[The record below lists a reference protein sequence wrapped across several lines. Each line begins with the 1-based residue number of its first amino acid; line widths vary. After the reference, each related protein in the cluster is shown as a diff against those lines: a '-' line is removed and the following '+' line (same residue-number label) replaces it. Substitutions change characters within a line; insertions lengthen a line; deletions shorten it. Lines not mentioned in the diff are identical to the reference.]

1 MKSDARFRASYYNLR
16 VTDGPRTLLFNGVT
30 GALLKL
36 DRKLA
41 RALAPFL
48 GEERPRI
55 AGSGYSDWAPRKFS
69 VATLPA
75 AIRGRFTDFLDAG
88 VFVPEDAD
96 ERERLR
102 EAYVHSRSIAPF
114 FVTITTTLDCNMRCY
129 YCYQKEG
136 ELDHMSV
143 ATADG
148 IAEWM
153 EREIATRGHR
163 KAYVDWYGGEPMLNQ
178 DVIEHFS
185 ARMIAYCDARN
196 VEYKGS
202 MICNGT
208 AWPEDKI
215 GFIRRNRIES
225 IQFSLDGPERH
236 QNKRRSMVQEK
247 GRKPSF
253 DEVMDTVGAVV
264 GSTRVYLRVNVD
276 PWIGWS
282 ALEVLDEC
290 EKRGWLGR
298 DTQFYP
304 YLAIINA
311 MTEHCGFIGKVAKF
325 DDFHAE
331 FAEIERRFYA
341 RLGTFRDEKTFEVV
355 QYYPN
360 RVDLNC
366 AAVSNNAIVFGPNGR
381 TYKCGLDVG
390 DNHRAHGELG
400 ADGTLVIAA
409 APAAQPSLSPD
420 RWDRYDPFTHAR
432 CSECQY
438 LPVCMGG
445 CPKAQIERDET
456 QVRRQSE
463 FWQNNFDRIIRE
475 YYVAASGR

>member
-36 DRKLA
+36 DRSLL

-48 GEERPRI
+48 GEDRPRT
-55 AGSGYSDWAPRKFS
+55 AGTGYSSWAAPSFAAAS
-69 VATLPA
+69 LPKAVRDRFA
-75 AIRGRFTDFLDAG
+75 AFLDAG

-129 YCYQKEG
+129 YCYQKDG
-136 ELDHMSV
+136 ELEKMSPEM
-143 ATADG
+143 ADG
-148 IAEWM
+148 IAGWM
-153 EREIATRGHR
+153 EREIEARGHR

-178 DVIEHFS
+178 DVIERLS
-185 ARMIAYCDARN
+185 ARMIAYCDARG

-208 AWPEDKI
+208 AWPEDKA
-215 GFIRRNRIES
+215 GFVSRNRIQS

-236 QNKRRSMVQEK
+236 QNKRRSMVQES
-247 GRKPSF
+247 GRKPSY
-253 DEVMDTVGAVV
+253 DEVMDTIGALI
-264 GSTRVYLRVNVD
+264 GHTRVYLRVNVD

-282 ALEVLDEC
+282 ALEVLDAC
-290 EKRGWLGR
+290 EARGWLGR
-298 DTQFYP
+298 DVQFYP

-311 MTEHCGFIGKVAKF
+311 MTEHCGFIGKVARF
-325 DDFHAE
+325 DEFHTE
-331 FAEIERRFYA
+331 FAEIERSFYA
-341 RLGTFRDEKTFEVV
+341 RLGTFREAKTFEVV

-366 AAVSNNAIVFGPNGR
+366 AAVSNNAVVFGPNGR
-381 TYKCGLDVG
+381 MYKCGLDVG
-390 DNHRAHGELG
+390 DNHRAHGEI
-400 ADGTLVIAA
+400 ASDGTVT
-409 APAAQPSLSPD
+409 PAAGQSLAAD
-420 RWDRYDPFTHAR
+420 RWDRYDPFTHSR
-432 CSECQY
+432 CSECQF

-445 CPKAQIERDET
+445 CPKAQIEKEDV
-456 QVRRQSE
+456 QIRRQSE
-463 FWQNNFDRIIRE
+463 FWQSNFDRIVRA